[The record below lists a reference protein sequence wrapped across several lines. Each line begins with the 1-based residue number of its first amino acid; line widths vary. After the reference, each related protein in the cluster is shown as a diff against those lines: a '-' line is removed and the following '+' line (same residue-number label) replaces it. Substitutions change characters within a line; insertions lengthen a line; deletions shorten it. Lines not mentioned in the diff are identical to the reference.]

1 MIYDLQLIELTGA
14 LFALLYLW
22 LEIRQRS
29 ALWIVGIIS
38 SAFYVVI
45 FYHGK
50 FYADMALNGYY
61 ILAGVYGL
69 WMWRRGKARN
79 PDADANPDR
88 VRNSVRVSRTTA
100 AQVVVLACT
109 AAALTG
115 SLTFVLQRLTDSP
128 VPFGDALTTALSI
141 VAMWMLAHK
150 LIEQW
155 WVWLAVNL
163 ISTGLYFW
171 RGLEPT
177 AALYLIYSIA
187 SVIGYFQWH
196 RTLRHCHPEQELKA

>member
-1 MIYDLQLIELTGA
+1 MTCDFRLIELIGA

-22 LEIRQRS
+22 LEIRQRP

-38 SAFYVVI
+38 STFYVAI

-69 WMWRRGKARN
+69 WMWRREFMRRRQ
-79 PDADANPDR
+79 PQDATATIA
-88 VRNSVRVSRTTA
+88 VSRTTL
-100 AQVVVLACT
+100 AQALILAGI
-109 AAALTG
+109 AAALTVI
-115 SLTFVLQRLTDSP
+115 LTRVLQQFTDSP

-155 WVWLAVNL
+155 FVWLAVNL

-177 AALYLIYSIA
+177 AILYFIYSIA
-187 SVIGYFQWH
+187 SVIGYFQW
-196 RTLRHCHPEQELKA
+196 KKKS

>member
-1 MIYDLQLIELTGA
+1 MTYDLFELIGA

-22 LEIRQRS
+22 LEIKQRP
-29 ALWIVGIIS
+29 ALWVVGIIS

-69 WMWRRGKARN
+69 WMWRRVNTRRRQPQA
-79 PDADANPDR
+79 AAANT
-88 VRNSVRVSRTTA
+88 VARTTLVQA
-100 AQVVVLACT
+100 MVLAGI
-109 AAALTG
+109 AAALTAI
-115 SLTFVLQRLTDSP
+115 LTRVLLQFTDSP
-128 VPFGDALTTALSI
+128 VPFGDALTTALSV

-155 WVWLAVNL
+155 FVWLAVNM
-163 ISTGLYFW
+163 ISTGLYLW

-177 AALYLIYSIA
+177 AILYFIYSIA
-187 SVIGYFQWH
+187 SVIGYFQW
-196 RTLRHCHPEQELKA
+196 KKKG

>member
-1 MIYDLQLIELTGA
+1 MTYDLQLIIEITGA

-22 LEIRQRS
+22 LEIRQRA
-29 ALWIVGIIS
+29 ALWVVGIIS

-45 FYHGK
+45 FYQGK

-61 ILAGVYGL
+61 ILAGIYGL
-69 WMWRRGKARN
+69 WLWRRGNARRRQ
-79 PDADANPDR
+79 PQDATT
-88 VRNSVRVSRTTA
+88 VITVSRTTPTQA
-100 AQVVVLACT
+100 VVLAGI
-109 AAALTG
+109 AATLAVVFTR
-115 SLTFVLQRLTDSP
+115 VLQQFTDSP

-155 WVWLAVNL
+155 FVWLAVNL
-163 ISTGLYFW
+163 ISTGLYLW

-177 AALYLIYSIA
+177 AILYFIYSIA
-187 SVIGYFQWH
+187 SVIGYFQWKKNL
-196 RTLRHCHPEQELKA
+196 TDKYN

>member
-1 MIYDLQLIELTGA
+1 MTYDLFELIGA

-22 LEIRQRS
+22 LEIKQRP

-69 WMWRRGKARN
+69 WMWRRMNTRRRQPQA
-79 PDADANPDR
+79 AAANT
-88 VRNSVRVSRTTA
+88 VARTTLVQA
-100 AQVVVLACT
+100 MVLAGI
-109 AAALTG
+109 AAALTAI
-115 SLTFVLQRLTDSP
+115 LTRVLLQFTDSP
-128 VPFGDALTTALSI
+128 VPFGDALTTALSV

-155 WVWLAVNL
+155 FVWLAVNM
-163 ISTGLYFW
+163 ISTGLYLW

-177 AALYLIYSIA
+177 AILYFIYSIA
-187 SVIGYFQWH
+187 SVIGYFQW
-196 RTLRHCHPEQELKA
+196 KKKG